1 MADPGWYGEIE
12 EALGRA
18 PVGHAPLS
26 GGCIAQVCRIE
37 MADGMT
43 LVAKRAAQGA
53 LELEGWMLTY
63 LAAHST
69 LPVPTVHHASD
80 RLLIMDYI
88 AAGDAIGRLAEVHA
102 AELLARLHGVTAP
115 EFGLER
121 DTVIATIAQ
130 PNPRGTD
137 WIAFFRDHRLLYMA
151 RTCLESGRIT
161 KAMMGRIENL
171 AARLDE
177 LLAEPGP
184 PALIHGDMWA
194 GNVLVAGGRV
204 VGFVDPAIYYADA
217 EIELAF
223 GTLFATFG
231 DAFFARYRELR
242 PIRPG
247 FFEVRRDIYNLWHL
261 LNHVHLFGRSYLS
274 GVERVLVRHGL

>member
-1 MADPGWYGEIE
+1 MADPGWYREIE

-18 PVGHAPLS
+18 PVAHAPLS
-26 GGCIAQVCRIE
+26 GGCIAQVCRID
-37 MADGMT
+37 MADGAT
-43 LVAKRAAQGA
+43 LVVKRTAQGA

-63 LAAHST
+63 LATHST
-69 LPVPTVHHASD
+69 LPVPAVHHASNQ
-80 RLLIMDYI
+80 LLIMDYI
-88 AAGDAIGRLAEVHA
+88 AAGDAIGGAAEVHA

-151 RTCLESGRIT
+151 RTCLESGRIG
-161 KAMMGRIENL
+161 KALMGRIENL
-171 AARLDE
+171 ATRLDE
-177 LLAEPGP
+177 LLGEPGP

-194 GNVLVAGGRV
+194 GNVLVADGRV
-204 VGFVDPAIYYADA
+204 TGFVDPAIYYADA

-247 FFEVRRDIYNLWHL
+247 FFAVRRDIYNLWHL
-261 LNHVHLFGRSYLS
+261 LNHVQLFGASYLS

>member
-1 MADPGWYGEIE
+1 MADPGWYGDIE

-26 GGCIAQVCRIE
+26 GGCIAEVCRID
-37 MADGMT
+37 MPDGAT
-43 LVAKRAAQGA
+43 LVAKRAAPGA

-63 LAAHST
+63 LATNSS

-88 AAGDAIGRLAEVHA
+88 AAGDAIGGAAEVHA

-121 DTVIATIAQ
+121 ETVIATIAQ
-130 PNPRGTD
+130 PNPNTPD

-151 RTCLESGRIT
+151 RACLESGCIA

-171 AARLDE
+171 ALLLDE
-177 LLAEPGP
+177 LLGEPGP

-194 GNVLVAGGRV
+194 GNVLVADGRI

-223 GTLFATFG
+223 ATLFATFG

-274 GVERVLVRHGL
+274 GVERVLGRHGL